1 MAFLE
6 YSTILFPLL
15 IFVSVVIVLYR
26 YQNKNSTIPTNWPI
40 IGMLPTALAYI
51 NQPHDYIT
59 DVLTQTGGTFLFKG
73 PWLSGM
79 DMFLTTNTSDI
90 HQIMTKNFANYP
102 RGHKFRNILDIL
114 GDGISNTDGELW
126 EFQRKTIMSL
136 LKLPS
141 FHSLYKKTIWH
152 KVENGL
158 FPVLEYLVKQGATVD
173 LQEIFQRFTFDIIC
187 TLLFDHD
194 PQSMSTEFPHI
205 PCEKALSDME
215 EVVFRRQGTPP
226 SFWKLQ
232 KLLNI
237 GNEKKMIDA
246 WKSIDQFIYKCL
258 SQKQVDFTNT
268 GYELQDEYFKLS
280 TALVREFK
288 DQSGTSGDP
297 NKFLRDNLLNLMLA
311 GRDTTS
317 VTLSWLFYLLGKN
330 PIVED
335 KIREELQTKLVTNT
349 GMKWKDFITK
359 ESQNLVYL
367 HGALCE
373 VLRLYPAIPFQYKS
387 PIKPDILPSGNQVD
401 PDSTIIL
408 CYYNMGRMKSI
419 WGEDCMEFKPERWV
433 SATGDIIHQPSYK
446 FPAFNVGPRTCL
458 GKDMSFFNMKIV
470 ATTIIHHYQV
480 ELVEG
485 HPVVPSASMMLE
497 IKHGLKVRL
506 SKRREVKI

>member
-1 MAFLE
+1 
-6 YSTILFPLL
+6 
-15 IFVSVVIVLYR
+15 
-26 YQNKNSTIPTNWPI
+26 
-40 IGMLPTALAYI
+40 MLPTASAYI
-51 NQPHDYIT
+51 NQPHDYMT
-59 DVLTQTGGTFLFKG
+59 DVLAQSGGTFLFKG

-79 DMFLTTNTSDI
+79 DMFLTINTSDI
-90 HQIMTKNFANYP
+90 HHIMTKNFANYT

-114 GDGISNTDGELW
+114 GDGFSNTDGELW

-141 FHSLYKKTIWH
+141 FHSLYKMTIWH

-158 FPVLEYLVKQGATVD
+158 FPVLEYVVKQGETVD

-194 PQSMSTEFPHI
+194 PQSMSTEFPQI

-215 EVVFRRQGTPP
+215 EVVFRRLGTPP

-232 KLLNI
+232 KLLRI
-237 GNEKKMIDA
+237 GSEKKMSDA
-246 WKSIDQFIYKCL
+246 WKTIDQFIYKCL

-268 GYELQDEYFKLS
+268 GYELQDGYFKLS

-288 DQSGTSGDP
+288 DQS
-297 NKFLRDNLLNLMLA
+297 
-311 GRDTTS
+311 
-317 VTLSWLFYLLGKN
+317 
-330 PIVED
+330 VED

-387 PIKPDILPSGNQVD
+387 PIKPYILPSGNQVD

-433 SATGDIIHQPSYK
+433 SATGEIIHQPSYK

-497 IKHGLKVRL
+497 IKHGLKVKL
-506 SKRREVKI
+506 SKRCEVKIRLKVMV